1 MTTTTAR
8 TCWRTR
14 RCARS
19 APFFK
24 VGTLL
29 VSDTR
34 RVPHPP
40 RAVYRKPPL
49 TLSVSHVAYS
59 STTRNSDHDRDYR
72 PMPHLDRYEADG
84 IAEAPEDYD
93 PEAELEARL
102 RAEAELDDRDQAE
115 GRANAGAGGRVRPRA
130 LEADDDDDH
139 WRRQQRRRR
148 AADREADGED
158 DEEEEEFEVDIENYD
173 CPLRE
178 WITRERTK
186 TEIRRKFSRFLRKY
200 ADTEDGELVYRKRIR
215 EMCVSNGASLEVSYK
230 DLACREPM
238 LAIWVA
244 DAPADMLDIFNE
256 VAKAEALKLYPAY
269 ESITKDIFVRITTLP
284 IFDQIRDIRQA
295 HLNCLI
301 KIKGVVTRRTG
312 VFPQLREVMYDCGKC
327 GFIVGPIF
335 QQKGGDETRPGS
347 CPECQSKGP
356 WRVNAEKTVY
366 RNYQKMTLQESPGE
380 VPAGRIPR
388 SKEIILLHDL
398 IDQARPGDE
407 VEITGIYTNNFESSL
422 NRANGFPV
430 FSTYVEANHLSRTG
444 DVNAATNL
452 TDEDKEEIRRLARD
466 PQIARRIVKS
476 IAPSIHG
483 HDDIK
488 AGIALALFGGQEKF
502 VKGKTKLRGDINML
516 LLGDPGVAKSQFLKY
531 VEKTA
536 GRCVYTT
543 GKGASAVGLTAA
555 VHKDPV
561 TREWTLEGGALVLAD
576 RGVCLIDEFDK
587 MNDQDRVSI
596 HEAMEQQS
604 ISISKAGIVASLQAR
619 CSVIAAANPVGG
631 RYDSSRTFS
640 DNVELTD
647 PILSRFDIMCVVKDV
662 IDPVLDERL
671 ARFVVG
677 SHVRSHPRF
686 EASGAEPATG
696 AGNPSPLTANTA
708 VPDGL
713 AATSADAVEPV
724 PQELLRKYVAYA
736 KRFVKP
742 KLSSGDLPKISQ
754 VYAELRRESV
764 TREGM
769 PVAVRHIESIIRMS
783 EARAAMRL
791 SEHVSSEDIDAAI
804 AVMLASFI
812 GTQKLSVQKSL
823 QKKFARY
830 THFHRDYDQLLLEI
844 LRGIVREMQ
853 YWDTVGGGQ
862 YGGVGGEA
870 GASGAASGAGAAVT
884 VRCRVLEDKA
894 SEYGINDLRP
904 FYASAAFASARF
916 TFDEQRGVIV
926 HAAA

>member
-1 MTTTTAR
+1 
-8 TCWRTR
+8 
-14 RCARS
+14 
-19 APFFK
+19 
-24 VGTLL
+24 
-29 VSDTR
+29 
-34 RVPHPP
+34 
-40 RAVYRKPPL
+40 
-49 TLSVSHVAYS
+49 
-59 STTRNSDHDRDYR
+59 
-72 PMPHLDRYEADG
+72 MPHLDRYEAEG

-102 RAEAELDDRDQAE
+102 RAEAELDDRDAAE
-115 GRANAGAGGRVRPRA
+115 GRVGAGGGGRVRPRA

-148 AADREADGED
+148 AADREADGEEE
-158 DEEEEEFEVDIENYD
+158 EEEEEFEVDIENYD

-186 TEIRRKFSRFLRKY
+186 TEIRRKFSRFLRKFQ
-200 ADTEDGELVYRKRIR
+200 DTEDGDLVYRKRIR
-215 EMCVSNGASLEVSYK
+215 EMCVSNGASLEVSYH
-230 DLACREPM
+230 DLATREPM

-244 DAPADMLDIFNE
+244 DAPADMLELFNE
-256 VAKAEALKLYPAY
+256 VAKVEALKLYPAY
-269 ESITKDIFVRITTLP
+269 EAIAKDIFVRITKLP
-284 IFDQIRDIRQA
+284 IVDQIRDIRQA

-301 KIKGVVTRRTG
+301 KISGVVTRRTG
-312 VFPQLREVMYDCGKC
+312 VFPQLREVMFDCGKC

-335 QQKGGDETRPGS
+335 QNKGGDETRPGS

-366 RNYQKMTLQESPGE
+366 RNYQKLTLQESPGD

-388 SKEIILLHDL
+388 TKEIILLHDL
-398 IDQARPGDE
+398 IDQARPGDL

-430 FSTYVEANHLSRTG
+430 FSTYVEANHLSRKS
-444 DVNAATNL
+444 DANAATSL
-452 TDEDKEEIRRLARD
+452 TDEDKEEIRRLSRD
-466 PQIARRIVKS
+466 PQIARRIVRS

-561 TREWTLEGGALVLAD
+561 TREWVLEGGALVLAD

-604 ISISKAGIVASLQAR
+604 ISISKAGIVTSLQAR

-686 EASGAEPATG
+686 EPDVDVGA
-696 AGNPSPLTANTA
+696 NPSMADAAAAN
-708 VPDGL
+708 
-713 AATSADAVEPV
+713 AAADAVEPI
-724 PQELLRKYVAYA
+724 PQETLKKYIAYA

-769 PVAVRHIESIIRMS
+769 PVAVRHVESIIRMS

-844 LRGIVREMQ
+844 LRGIVREMH
-853 YWDTVGGGQ
+853 YWDTVGAGGSAGT
-862 YGGVGGEA
+862 GGGD
-870 GASGAASGAGAAVT
+870 GANASRAEKAVT

-916 TFDEQRGVIV
+916 VFDEQRGVIV

>member
-1 MTTTTAR
+1 
-8 TCWRTR
+8 
-14 RCARS
+14 
-19 APFFK
+19 
-24 VGTLL
+24 
-29 VSDTR
+29 
-34 RVPHPP
+34 
-40 RAVYRKPPL
+40 
-49 TLSVSHVAYS
+49 
-59 STTRNSDHDRDYR
+59 
-72 PMPHLDRYEADG
+72 MPHLDRYEAEG

-102 RAEAELDDRDQAE
+102 RAEAELDDRDAAE
-115 GRANAGAGGRVRPRA
+115 GRVGAGGGGRVRPRA

-148 AADREADGED
+148 AADREADGEEE
-158 DEEEEEFEVDIENYD
+158 EEEEEFEVDIENYE

-186 TEIRRKFSRFLRKY
+186 TEIRRKFSRFLRKFQ
-200 ADTEDGELVYRKRIR
+200 DTEEGDVVYRKRIR
-215 EMCVSNGASLEVSYK
+215 EMCVSNGASLEVSYH
-230 DLACREPM
+230 DLATREPM

-244 DAPADMLDIFNE
+244 DAPADMLELFNE
-256 VAKAEALKLYPAY
+256 TAKAEALKLYPAY
-269 ESITKDIFVRITTLP
+269 EAIAKDIFVRITKLP
-284 IFDQIRDIRQA
+284 IVDQIRDIRQA

-301 KIKGVVTRRTG
+301 KIAGVVTRRTG

-335 QQKGGDETRPGS
+335 QNKGGDETKPGS

-366 RNYQKMTLQESPGE
+366 RNYQKLTLQESPGD

-388 SKEIILLHDL
+388 TKEIILLHDL
-398 IDQARPGDE
+398 IDQARPGDL
-407 VEITGIYTNNFESSL
+407 VEITGVYTNNFESSL

-430 FSTYVEANHLSRTG
+430 FSTYVEANHLSRKS
-444 DVNAATNL
+444 DANAATNL
-452 TDEDKEEIRRLARD
+452 TDEDKEEIRRLSRD
-466 PQIARRIVKS
+466 PQIARRIVRS

-561 TREWTLEGGALVLAD
+561 TREWVLEGGALVLAD

-604 ISISKAGIVASLQAR
+604 ISISKAGIVTTLQAR

-686 EASGAEPATG
+686 DADIDVGA
-696 AGNPSPLTANTA
+696 NPSMVDAS
-708 VPDGL
+708 
-713 AATSADAVEPV
+713 AATSADAVEPI
-724 PQELLRKYVAYA
+724 PQETLKKYIAYA

-769 PVAVRHIESIIRMS
+769 PVAVRHVEGIIRMS

-844 LRGIVREMQ
+844 LRGIVREMH
-853 YWDTVGGGQ
+853 YWDTVGAGGS
-862 YGGVGGEA
+862 A
-870 GASGAASGAGAAVT
+870 GASGDGANASRAEKAVA

-894 SEYGINDLRP
+894 AEYGINDLRP

-916 TFDEQRGVIV
+916 VFDEQRGVIV

>member
-1 MTTTTAR
+1 M
-8 TCWRTR
+8 
-14 RCARS
+14 
-19 APFFK
+19 
-24 VGTLL
+24 
-29 VSDTR
+29 
-34 RVPHPP
+34 
-40 RAVYRKPPL
+40 YRKL
-49 TLSVSHVAYS
+49 
-59 STTRNSDHDRDYR
+59 
-72 PMPHLDRYEADG
+72 
-84 IAEAPEDYD
+84 
-93 PEAELEARL
+93 
-102 RAEAELDDRDQAE
+102 
-115 GRANAGAGGRVRPRA
+115 
-130 LEADDDDDH
+130 
-139 WRRQQRRRR
+139 
-148 AADREADGED
+148 
-158 DEEEEEFEVDIENYD
+158 
-173 CPLRE
+173 
-178 WITRERTK
+178 
-186 TEIRRKFSRFLRKY
+186 
-200 ADTEDGELVYRKRIR
+200 IR
-215 EMCVSNGASLEVSYK
+215 EMCVSNGQSLEVSYLHLSK
-230 DLACREPM
+230 REPM

-244 DAPADMLDIFNE
+244 DAPADMLVLFNE
-256 VAKAEALKLYPAY
+256 VAKVEALKLYPAY
-269 ESITKDIFVRITTLP
+269 ESIAKDIFVRITHLP
-284 IFDQIRDIRQA
+284 IVDQIRDIRQA

-301 KIKGVVTRRTG
+301 KISGVVTRRTG
-312 VFPQLREVMYDCGKC
+312 VFPQLQEVMYDCVKC
-327 GFIVGPIF
+327 GFIFGPIF
-335 QQKGGDETRPGS
+335 QQEGGGETKPGS
-347 CPECQSKGP
+347 CPECQGKNC
-356 WRVNAEKTVY
+356 WTVNSEKTVY
-366 RNYQKMTLQESPGE
+366 RNFQKLTLQEAPGD
-380 VPAGRIPR
+380 VPAGRLPR

-398 IDQARPGDE
+398 IDQARPGDK
-407 VEITGIYTNNFESSL
+407 VAITGVYTNNGHNSL

-430 FSTYVEANHLSRTG
+430 FSTHVEANHLSRTG
-444 DVNAATNL
+444 DKYDTQHL
-452 TDEDKEEIRRLARD
+452 TDEDKEEIRRLSRD
-466 PQIARRIVKS
+466 PRVTQRIVKS

-561 TREWTLEGGALVLAD
+561 TREWVLEGGALVLAD

-604 ISISKAGIVASLQAR
+604 ISISKAGIVTSLQAR

-647 PILSRFDIMCVVKDV
+647 PILSRFDIMCVVKDI

-686 EASGAEPATG
+686 DAEHDGGAAGGGGGGLG
-696 AGNPSPLTANTA
+696 AFGGAPSFTTNTVGNQADRSNT
-708 VPDGL
+708 VNPPTTDGSN
-713 AATSADAVEPV
+713 TSDQSVEPI
-724 PQELLRKYVAYA
+724 PQDLLKKYVAYA
-736 KRFVKP
+736 KRFIKP

-769 PVAVRHIESIIRMS
+769 PVAVRHVESIIRMS

-844 LRGIVREMQ
+844 LRGIVREMS
-853 YWDTVGGGQ
+853 YWQTVGAGGGQ
-862 YGGVGGEA
+862 NNQENRMNQPETQTNGN
-870 GASGAASGAGAAVT
+870 SGIVT

-894 SEYGINDLRP
+894 AEYGINDLRP

-916 TFDEQRGVIV
+916 TFDGEMGVIL

>member
-1 MTTTTAR
+1 MTAR
-8 TCWRTR
+8 TCWKTR
-14 RCARS
+14 KCARS

-29 VSDTR
+29 VSEPR
-34 RVPHPP
+34 RAPHLA
-40 RAVYRKPPL
+40 RAVPRTQPL
-49 TLSVSHVAYS
+49 TSHALHVTNP
-59 STTRNSDHDRDYR
+59 STARVSDHDRDYR

-115 GRANAGAGGRVRPRA
+115 GRAGAGAGGRVRPRA

-215 EMCVSNGASLEVSYK
+215 EMCVSNGASLEVSYN
-230 DLACREPM
+230 DLARREPM

-256 VAKAEALKLYPAY
+256 VAKTEALKLYPAY
-269 ESITKDIFVRITTLP
+269 ESITKDIFVRITKLP

-430 FSTYVEANHLSRTG
+430 FSTYVEANHLSRKG
-444 DVNAATNL
+444 DVNVATNL

-561 TREWTLEGGALVLAD
+561 TREWVLEGGALVLAD

-647 PILSRFDIMCVVKDV
+647 PILSRFDIMCVVKDI

-686 EASGAEPATG
+686 EADVDVGTSVGS
-696 AGNPSPLTANTA
+696 AGDASRPTANPA
-708 VPDGL
+708 AADGS
-713 AATSADAVEPV
+713 AATSADAVESI
-724 PQELLRKYVAYA
+724 PQELLKKYIAYA

-769 PVAVRHIESIIRMS
+769 PVAVRHVESIIRMS

-853 YWDTVGGGQ
+853 YWDSVSGPP
-862 YGGVGGEA
+862 A
-870 GASGAASGAGAAVT
+870 GAGGSAPGGGAAVT

-916 TFDEQRGVIV
+916 TFDAQRGVIT

>member
-1 MTTTTAR
+1 MTAR
-8 TCWRTR
+8 TCWKTR
-14 RCARS
+14 KCARS

-29 VSDTR
+29 VSEPR
-34 RVPHPP
+34 RAPHLA
-40 RAVYRKPPL
+40 RAVPRTQPL
-49 TLSVSHVAYS
+49 TSHALHVANP
-59 STTRNSDHDRDYR
+59 STARVSDHDRDYR

-115 GRANAGAGGRVRPRA
+115 GRAGAGAGGRVRPRA

-215 EMCVSNGASLEVSYK
+215 EMCVSNGASLEVSYN
-230 DLACREPM
+230 DLARREPM

-256 VAKAEALKLYPAY
+256 VAKTEALKLYPAY
-269 ESITKDIFVRITTLP
+269 ESITKDIFVRITKLP

-430 FSTYVEANHLSRTG
+430 FSTYVEANHLSRKG

-561 TREWTLEGGALVLAD
+561 TREWVLEGGALVLAD

-647 PILSRFDIMCVVKDV
+647 PILSRFDIMCVVKDI

-686 EASGAEPATG
+686 EADVDVGTSVGG
-696 AGNPSPLTANTA
+696 AGDASRPTANPA
-708 VPDGL
+708 AADGS
-713 AATSADAVEPV
+713 AATSADAVESI
-724 PQELLRKYVAYA
+724 PQELLKKYIAYA

-769 PVAVRHIESIIRMS
+769 PVAVRHVESIIRMS

-853 YWDTVGGGQ
+853 YWDSVSGPP
-862 YGGVGGEA
+862 A
-870 GASGAASGAGAAVT
+870 GAGGSAPGGGAAVT

-916 TFDEQRGVIV
+916 TFDAQRGVIT

>member
-1 MTTTTAR
+1 MTAR
-8 TCWRTR
+8 TCWKTR
-14 RCARS
+14 KCARS

-29 VSDTR
+29 VSEPR
-34 RVPHPP
+34 RAPHLA
-40 RAVYRKPPL
+40 RAVPRTQPL
-49 TLSVSHVAYS
+49 TSHALHVTNP
-59 STTRNSDHDRDYR
+59 STARVSDHDRDYR

-115 GRANAGAGGRVRPRA
+115 GRAGAGAGGRVRPRA

-215 EMCVSNGASLEVSYK
+215 EMCVSNGASLEVSYN
-230 DLACREPM
+230 DLARREPM

-256 VAKAEALKLYPAY
+256 VAKTEALKLYPAY
-269 ESITKDIFVRITTLP
+269 ESITKDIFVRITKLP

-430 FSTYVEANHLSRTG
+430 FSTYVEANHLSRKG

-561 TREWTLEGGALVLAD
+561 TREWVLEGGALVLAD

-647 PILSRFDIMCVVKDV
+647 PILSRFDIMCVVKDI

-686 EASGAEPATG
+686 EADVDVGTSVGG
-696 AGNPSPLTANTA
+696 AGDASRPTANPA
-708 VPDGL
+708 AADGS
-713 AATSADAVEPV
+713 AATSADAVESI
-724 PQELLRKYVAYA
+724 PQELLKKYIAYA

-769 PVAVRHIESIIRMS
+769 PVAVRHVESIIRMS

-853 YWDTVGGGQ
+853 YWDSVSGPP
-862 YGGVGGEA
+862 A
-870 GASGAASGAGAAVT
+870 GAGGSAPGGGAAVT

-916 TFDEQRGVIV
+916 TFDAQRGVIT

>member
-1 MTTTTAR
+1 MTAR
-8 TCWRTR
+8 TCWKTR
-14 RCARS
+14 KCARS

-29 VSDTR
+29 VSEPR
-34 RVPHPP
+34 RAPHLA
-40 RAVYRKPPL
+40 RAVPRTQPL
-49 TLSVSHVAYS
+49 TSHALHVTNP
-59 STTRNSDHDRDYR
+59 STARVSDHDRDYR

-115 GRANAGAGGRVRPRA
+115 GRAGAGAGGRVRPRA

-215 EMCVSNGASLEVSYK
+215 EMCVSNGASLEVSYN
-230 DLACREPM
+230 DLARREPM

-256 VAKAEALKLYPAY
+256 VAKTEALKLYPAY
-269 ESITKDIFVRITTLP
+269 ESITKDIFVRITKLP

-430 FSTYVEANHLSRTG
+430 FSTYVEANHLSRKG

-452 TDEDKEEIRRLARD
+452 TDEDKEEIRLLARD

-561 TREWTLEGGALVLAD
+561 TREWVLEGGALVLAD

-647 PILSRFDIMCVVKDV
+647 PILSRFDIMCVVKDI

-686 EASGAEPATG
+686 EADVDVGTSVGS
-696 AGNPSPLTANTA
+696 AGDASRPTANPA
-708 VPDGL
+708 AADGS
-713 AATSADAVEPV
+713 AATSADAVESI
-724 PQELLRKYVAYA
+724 PQELLKKYIAYA

-769 PVAVRHIESIIRMS
+769 PVAVRHVESIIRMS

-853 YWDTVGGGQ
+853 YWDSVSGPP
-862 YGGVGGEA
+862 A
-870 GASGAASGAGAAVT
+870 GAGGSAPGGGAAVT

-916 TFDEQRGVIV
+916 TFDAQRGVIT

>member
-1 MTTTTAR
+1 
-8 TCWRTR
+8 
-14 RCARS
+14 
-19 APFFK
+19 
-24 VGTLL
+24 
-29 VSDTR
+29 
-34 RVPHPP
+34 
-40 RAVYRKPPL
+40 
-49 TLSVSHVAYS
+49 
-59 STTRNSDHDRDYR
+59 
-72 PMPHLDRYEADG
+72 MPHLDRYEAEG

-102 RAEAELDDRDQAE
+102 RAEAELDDRDAAE
-115 GRANAGAGGRVRPRA
+115 GRVGAGGGGRVRPRA

-148 AADREADGED
+148 AADREADGEEE
-158 DEEEEEFEVDIENYD
+158 EEEEEFEVDIENYE

-186 TEIRRKFSRFLRKY
+186 TEIRRKFSRFLRKFQ
-200 ADTEDGELVYRKRIR
+200 DTEDGDLVYRKRIR
-215 EMCVSNGASLEVSYK
+215 EMCVSNGASLEVSYH
-230 DLACREPM
+230 DLATREPM

-244 DAPADMLDIFNE
+244 DAPADMLELFNE
-256 VAKAEALKLYPAY
+256 VAKSEALKLYPAY
-269 ESITKDIFVRITTLP
+269 EAIAKDIFVRITKLP
-284 IFDQIRDIRQA
+284 IVDQIRDIRQA

-301 KIKGVVTRRTG
+301 KIAGVVTRRTG

-335 QQKGGDETRPGS
+335 QNKNGDETRPGS

-366 RNYQKMTLQESPGE
+366 RNYQKLTLQESPGD

-388 SKEIILLHDL
+388 TKEIILLHDL
-398 IDQARPGDE
+398 IDQARPGDL

-430 FSTYVEANHLSRTG
+430 FSTYVEANHLSRKS
-444 DVNAATNL
+444 DANAATNL
-452 TDEDKEEIRRLARD
+452 TDEDKEEIRRLSRD
-466 PQIARRIVKS
+466 PQIARRIVRS

-561 TREWTLEGGALVLAD
+561 TREWVLEGGALVLAD

-604 ISISKAGIVASLQAR
+604 ISISKAGIVTTLQAR

-686 EASGAEPATG
+686 DADIDVGA
-696 AGNPSPLTANTA
+696 NPSMVDAS
-708 VPDGL
+708 
-713 AATSADAVEPV
+713 AATSADAVEPI
-724 PQELLRKYVAYA
+724 PQETLKKYIAYA

-769 PVAVRHIESIIRMS
+769 PVAVRHVESIIRMS

-844 LRGIVREMQ
+844 LRGIVREMH
-853 YWDTVGGGQ
+853 YWDTVGAGGS
-862 YGGVGGEA
+862 A
-870 GASGAASGAGAAVT
+870 GASGDGANASRAEKAVA

-916 TFDEQRGVIV
+916 VFDEQRGVIV

>member
-1 MTTTTAR
+1 
-8 TCWRTR
+8 
-14 RCARS
+14 
-19 APFFK
+19 
-24 VGTLL
+24 
-29 VSDTR
+29 
-34 RVPHPP
+34 
-40 RAVYRKPPL
+40 
-49 TLSVSHVAYS
+49 
-59 STTRNSDHDRDYR
+59 
-72 PMPHLDRYEADG
+72 MPHLDRYEAEG

-115 GRANAGAGGRVRPRA
+115 GRAGAGGRVRPRA

-200 ADTEDGELVYRKRIR
+200 ADGEDGELVYRKRIR
-215 EMCVSNGASLEVSYK
+215 EMCVSNGASLEVSYN
-230 DLACREPM
+230 DLARREPM

-244 DAPADMLDIFNE
+244 DAPADMLEIFNE

-269 ESITKDIFVRITTLP
+269 EAITRDVFVRITKLP
-284 IFDQIRDIRQA
+284 IVDQIRDIRQA

-301 KIKGVVTRRTG
+301 KISGVVTRRTG

-327 GFIVGPIF
+327 GFIVGPIA
-335 QQKGGDETRPGS
+335 QRKGSDETRPGS

-430 FSTYVEANHLSRTG
+430 FSTYVEANHLSRKG
-444 DVNAATNL
+444 DANAATNL

-466 PQIARRIVKS
+466 PQIARRIIKS

-502 VKGKTKLRGDINML
+502 VKGKTKLRGDVNML

-561 TREWTLEGGALVLAD
+561 TREWVLEGGALVLAD

-604 ISISKAGIVASLQAR
+604 ISISKAGIVTSLQAR

-686 EASGAEPATG
+686 DADVYVGAGGGNSSGAFGGAPAFAAG
-696 AGNPSPLTANTA
+696 ATEAENAPGNTANPA
-708 VPDGL
+708 AADGS
-713 AATSADAVEPV
+713 AATSADAVESI
-724 PQELLRKYVAYA
+724 PQTLLRKYVAYA

-769 PVAVRHIESIIRMS
+769 PVAVRHVESIIRMS

-844 LRGIVREMQ
+844 LRGVVRETR
-853 YWDTVGGGQ
+853 YWETVDGGS
-862 YGGVGGEA
+862 A
-870 GASGAASGAGAAVT
+870 GASATASADPRSAAAAVT

-894 SEYGINDLRP
+894 SEYGIHDLRP

-916 TFDEQRGVIV
+916 TFDERRGVIA
-926 HAAA
+926 HAE

>member
-1 MTTTTAR
+1 
-8 TCWRTR
+8 
-14 RCARS
+14 
-19 APFFK
+19 
-24 VGTLL
+24 
-29 VSDTR
+29 
-34 RVPHPP
+34 
-40 RAVYRKPPL
+40 
-49 TLSVSHVAYS
+49 
-59 STTRNSDHDRDYR
+59 
-72 PMPHLDRYEADG
+72 MPHLDRYEADG
-84 IAEAPEDYD
+84 IADAPEDYD

-115 GRANAGAGGRVRPRA
+115 GRAGAGGRVRPRA

-200 ADTEDGELVYRKRIR
+200 ADGEDGELVYRKRIR
-215 EMCVSNGASLEVSYK
+215 EMCVSNGASLEVSYN
-230 DLACREPM
+230 DLARREPM

-244 DAPADMLDIFNE
+244 DAPADMLEIFNE

-269 ESITKDIFVRITTLP
+269 EAITRDVFVRITKLP
-284 IFDQIRDIRQA
+284 IVDQIRDIRQA

-301 KIKGVVTRRTG
+301 KISGVVTRRTG

-327 GFIVGPIF
+327 GFIVGPIA
-335 QQKGGDETRPGS
+335 QRKGSDETRPGS

-430 FSTYVEANHLSRTG
+430 FSTYVEANHLSRKG
-444 DVNAATNL
+444 DANAATNL

-466 PQIARRIVKS
+466 PQIARRIIKS

-502 VKGKTKLRGDINML
+502 VKGKTKLRGDVNML

-561 TREWTLEGGALVLAD
+561 TREWVLEGGALVLAD

-604 ISISKAGIVASLQAR
+604 ISISKAGIVTSLQAR

-686 EASGAEPATG
+686 DADVDVG
-696 AGNPSPLTANTA
+696 AGGGNSSGGFGGAPAFVAGATEAENAPGNTANPA
-708 VPDGL
+708 AADGS
-713 AATSADAVEPV
+713 AATSADAVESI
-724 PQELLRKYVAYA
+724 PQPLLRKYVAYA

-769 PVAVRHIESIIRMS
+769 PVAVRHVESIIRMS

-844 LRGIVREMQ
+844 LRGIVREMH
-853 YWDTVGGGQ
+853 YWDTVGAGGS
-862 YGGVGGEA
+862 A
-870 GASGAASGAGAAVT
+870 GASGDGANASRAEKAVT

-916 TFDEQRGVIV
+916 VFDEQRGVIV